1 MEISIFLHNFSIH
14 KCNAP
19 LHLFTSSF
27 IAVCSIWSQ
36 EFSMGNM
43 FKQIFIE
50 IIKFKYN
57 NMVFFLTENVFSAE
71 PSIKEKRKT
80 HAHRNVPILTL
91 PR

>member
-1 MEISIFLHNFSIH
+1 
-14 KCNAP
+14 
-19 LHLFTSSF
+19 
-27 IAVCSIWSQ
+27 
-36 EFSMGNM
+36 MGNM